1 MRRRP
6 EERRSSRSQP
16 CCLRIESLERK
27 SCPAAMLAISLA
39 EPVVLEGEKV
49 TCYVALTEP
58 ARVTERV
65 YLTMANGTATYGSDY
80 FAPTSQQVTFGP
92 GQSQKIVTFSTLR
105 DAGSDRAEGI
115 ETFQIV
121 ATPVTESLGT
131 RAVTAMI
138 ADYVPLP
145 AISIADTTVIEGST
159 GTTATASL
167 TVSLA
172 SWYPKPVTVNYVTRD
187 GSATVAASDYVAA
200 AGLVTFAPYERTKTV
215 SITVNG
221 DSTLEPDETFQIFL
235 AGPINGRL
243 ARNAATVTIKND
255 EIDAPGFQI
264 TLNYT
269 NPSLPA
275 SQKRV
280 FERAVSRVQQI
291 IVGDL
296 PGVTMADGTFIDD
309 IRITASVEAMDPG
322 LNGFA
327 TATAYR
333 PGTAGL
339 PFDGEIHLNAAR
351 ISNPGIYYTAI
362 HEMLHALGFASDFF
376 SAKNTVSGLGTTN
389 PLFTGA
395 NAVRWYKSYF
405 GLSSAPGVPLYGVI
419 SEVGS
424 YGSHWDSN
432 TIGTEIMSVG
442 WDTTSTVIRPFSGM
456 TIGALQDLGYQVNY
470 SAADF
475 YTRPADAAQLQS
487 GPAILARKSSTNRVE
502 PNTNSAISA
511 ANPVAASTLA
521 ISSPTTESM
530 QTVKISTAVL
540 SNIPSTIVRKTPFG
554 ASLSNAML
562 IDTKN

>member
-145 AISIADTTVIEGST
+145 AISIADTTVIEGSI

-221 DSTLEPDETFQIFL
+221 DSTLEPDETFQVFL

-243 ARNAATVTIKND
+243 ARSAATVTIKND

-264 TLNYT
+264 DL
-269 NPSLPA
+269 
-275 SQKRV
+275 V
-280 FERAVSRVQQI
+280 FADSPVYGAVPDSVKQLAREAANRWARI
-291 IVGDL
+291 ITGDL
-296 PGVTMADGTFIDD
+296 PGVAGSNNTFIDD
-309 IRITASVEAMDPG
+309 FEMTVQMGLLGNSPNTPGGTLANAAPTQYRPGATGLPVSGETGLDPTDVT
-322 LNGFA
+322 N
-327 TATAYR
+327 TATA
-333 PGTAGL
+333 
-339 PFDGEIHLNAAR
+339 AR
-351 ISNPGIYYTAI
+351 RQWIVDIIT
-362 HEMLHALGFASDFF
+362 HEMGHALGFGDGFKPF
-376 SAKNTVSGLGTTN
+376 SPWVNGDT
-389 PLFTGA
+389 FTGR
-395 NAVRWYKSYF
+395 NAVREYNSIF
-405 GLSSAPGVPLYGVI
+405 GATANSVPLEPSIRG
-419 SEVGS
+419 
-424 YGSHWDSN
+424 HWDETVLGAELMTPYAES
-432 TIGTEIMSVG
+432 IGTRMYISRL
-442 WDTTSTVIRPFSGM
+442 TVA
-456 TIGALQDLGYQVNY
+456 ALQDMGYVVDFSKAEPYVKPISAPVVATPGNNSARPVPMPRRPSAPLPLTNP
-470 SAADF
+470 SAAVVMLTSQTSSEVPSPNVGRRTFMVGRPFPVVSTCFTADDF
-475 YTRPADAAQLQS
+475 KFVSR
-487 GPAILARKSSTNRVE
+487 G
-502 PNTNSAISA
+502 
-511 ANPVAASTLA
+511 
-521 ISSPTTESM
+521 
-530 QTVKISTAVL
+530 
-540 SNIPSTIVRKTPFG
+540 
-554 ASLSNAML
+554 
-562 IDTKN
+562 